1 MHYAVG
7 IAGLAV
13 FMTLAWA
20 ASYDRKLALKRL
32 KYVAI
37 MLAIQ
42 VVLGFFLI
50 RTAVGQTVVDGIAS
64 GFSRL
69 LEFAFEGTSF
79 VFGGLAGDPDATNGL
94 SPAFFMAVLMPIV
107 FISAII
113 GILEWSR
120 LLHVVIRYLGLAVG
134 KINGLGKL
142 ESFGASASLLL
153 GQSEVFIALKNQLH
167 HLNERRL
174 YTLAAAAMS
183 TVSAS
188 IMGSYMVLLDPQY
201 VVTAIALNF
210 FGIFIVVTLIN
221 PYDLEPSEDVAV
233 FSDARHRSFFEMLT
247 EYIWDGFRV
256 AIHRCCDADR
266 LRRADRDGERCLQRN
281 LRCDIPAGDG
291 LRVRAAGVPD
301 GGSAIGDSGRREFD
315 GNETRDE
322 RVRGDD
328 TNRGG
333 GIRVVGPRLRD
344 RGSVPGFVRELRVH
358 RNHRGSGQRAR
369 AGAGRHDRKIRSPAA
384 VRCNARELHQR
395 NDGRAPHLIVSA
407 LWHASTA
414 PQRTAEG
421 RQ

>member
-13 FMTLAWA
+13 FMGLAWG

-37 MLAIQ
+37 MLVIQ
-42 VVLGFFLI
+42 VLLGIFLI

-64 GFSRL
+64 GFGRL

-79 VFGGLAGDPDATNGL
+79 VFGPLAGDPDATNGL
-94 SPAFFMAVLMPIV
+94 TPAFFMAVLMPIV
-107 FISAII
+107 FISAVI

-120 LLHVVIRYLGLAVG
+120 ILHVVIRYIGIAIG

-153 GQSEVFIALKNQLH
+153 GQSEVFISLKNQLH

-188 IMGSYMVLLDPQY
+188 IMGSYMVLLDPRY

-210 FGIFIVVTLIN
+210 FGIFIVVSLIN

-233 FSDARHRSFFEMLT
+233 FADARHRSFFEMVT

-256 AIHRCCDADR
+256 AVTVAAMLIGFVALIAMVNGVFNGVFGVTFQQVMGYVFAPLAFLTGVPPSEIVDAGS
-266 LRRADRDGERCLQRN
+266 LMATKLVTNEFVAMTQIAAGEYELSERTYAIVAVFLVSFAN
-281 LRCDIPAGDG
+281 FASIGVIAGAVKGLATAQGDTIARFG
-291 LRVRAAGVPD
+291 LRLLYGATLVSFI
-301 GGSAIGDSGRREFD
+301 SA
-315 GNETRDE
+315 TM
-322 RVRGDD
+322 
-328 TNRGG
+328 
-333 GIRVVGPRLRD
+333 VGL
-344 RGSVPGFVRELRVH
+344 
-358 RNHRGSGQRAR
+358 
-369 AGAGRHDRKIRSPAA
+369 
-384 VRCNARELHQR
+384 
-395 NDGRAPHLIVSA
+395 LI
-407 LWHASTA
+407 
-414 PQRTAEG
+414 
-421 RQ
+421 